1 MSSSSYPADLRHS
14 LIKELQ
20 GIGALYQAETTD
32 RGFRVTKDVPVLRVN
47 HLTLQSIL
55 PRVWE
60 IVPSGALMVKD
71 MRRNKTVIVIRVVFA
86 VLILYAIFG
95 LMRKTVSAPVLVD
108 DGGTRQASSYPTSR
122 GISRS

>member
-1 MSSSSYPADLRHS
+1 M
-14 LIKELQ
+14 
-20 GIGALYQAETTD
+20 
-32 RGFRVTKDVPVLRVN
+32 RVN